1 MDYGV
6 ICTCIAPPA
15 FPLFNVVTEKTILRL
30 WMLLWGKAYGKRRFF
45 LKTQLHVLH
54 AKLYARG
61 LPTNFFARIVDV
73 TLALN
78 GGHGGIMT

>member
-1 MDYGV
+1 MHYGV

-15 FPLFNVVTEKTILRL
+15 FPLFNVVTEKTILIL
-30 WMLLWGKAYGKRRFF
+30 WMLFWGKAQGKRIF

-61 LPTNFFARIVDV
+61 LPTIFFARIVDV

-78 GGHGGIMT
+78 GGHGGIMK